1 MHLIRV
7 IVVDDSAFMRKI
19 ISDILESD
27 IRIKVIA
34 TARNGEVGVQKIEE
48 LVPDVVTMDI
58 QMPVMDG
65 ITTLQQIMHRNPL
78 PVIMLSS
85 STKDG
90 TDRTV
95 QAMSNGA
102 VDFIMKPSGPISL
115 DIESSAQEIITK
127 VINAAE
133 AKVNH
138 SSQLNEGQT
147 SQNTVRKMQPFEK
160 TIVSIGTSTGGPR
173 ALQRILMDIP
183 NDFLPPILIVQ
194 HMPAEFTKSL
204 AERLDTLTNVHVK
217 EAAHGETIKDRTA
230 YIAPGGLHMR
240 AKNVGDEVIIELT
253 NDALLYRHRPSV
265 DALFKSVADL
275 KQVNKFAVILTG
287 MGNDGA
293 EGIKQLKKA
302 DANSVVI
309 TESKETSIVYGMP
322 NAAVK
327 TNCVDHVF
335 PLNQIGLSLTNLVRS
350 SMGRR

>member
-7 IVVDDSAFMRKI
+7 IVIDDSAFMRKI
-19 ISDILESD
+19 ISDILESEN
-27 IRIKVIA
+27 RIKVIA
-34 TARNGEVGVQKIEE
+34 TARNGEIGIQKIKE

-58 QMPVMDG
+58 HMPVMDG
-65 ITTLQQIMHRNPL
+65 ITALQQIMHRNPL

-102 VDFIMKPSGPISL
+102 VDFIMKPSGSISL

-138 SSQLNEGQT
+138 SSQLNEGQA
-147 SQNTVRKMQPFEK
+147 SQNTARKKQPFEK

-173 ALQRILMDIP
+173 ALQQVLMDIP

-194 HMPAEFTKSL
+194 HMPEKFTKSL
-204 AERLDTLTNVHVK
+204 AERLDTLTNMHVK
-217 EAAHGETIKDRTA
+217 EAVHGETIKDRTA
-230 YIAPGGLHMR
+230 YIAPGGLHMK
-240 AKNVGDEVIIELT
+240 AKKTGNKFVIELI
-253 NDALLYRHRPSV
+253 NDALLYRHQPSV
-265 DALFKSVADL
+265 DVLFKSVANL
-275 KQVNKFAVILTG
+275 QQVNKFAVILTG

-293 EGIKQLKKA
+293 EGIKRLKEA
-302 DANSVVI
+302 DENAVVI
-309 TESKETSIVYGMP
+309 AESEETSIVYGMP

-327 TNCVDHVF
+327 TNCVDHVL
-335 PLNQIGLSLTNLVRS
+335 PLNQIGLSIANLVRS
-350 SMGRR
+350 SKGRR